1 MNLESLPI
9 QSLSVEIGC
18 VLLILFLFLVDLALP
33 QEGKNWIAALSM
45 AGILL
50 LSGALVLRWG
60 KPGFVLEGMVRLDS
74 YSSVFQA
81 IFLLAAFLTS
91 VMTKEFL
98 SLNEKRVGEFF
109 ILILSALFGMILLAS
124 AYDFILLFLA
134 IELVSLSFYV
144 MTAFLRTD
152 ARAIEAGIK
161 YLILSSLASALM
173 LYGISFIY
181 GHVGSTGFGA
191 LKEFLEN
198 TGKTPVGLIFGIVL
212 LISGLAFK
220 VGAVPFH
227 LWIPD
232 VYEGAPLPVTA
243 YLSVGSK
250 AAGFAVVMRL
260 LGEILSPVE
269 ARFSWAIGIL
279 AAMTLLYGNLG
290 AIPQQNVK
298 RLLAYSSIGHA
309 GYLLVGI
316 AAGSRLGGEAFLFY
330 LIAYAVT
337 NLAAFLAVTAAS
349 RALGSDDLSAYRG
362 LSERS
367 PFLAAT
373 LFISLLSL
381 AGVPPLAGFFGKFL
395 ILTSAV
401 QSNLF
406 WLAIWGAINIV
417 ISLYYYLMVIK
428 RMYID
433 RAADKN
439 PIPLSLPVRI
449 SLALTVLGIV
459 GIGSFQEP
467 FLGLATSAA
476 SQLF

>member
-1 MNLESLPI
+1 
-9 QSLSVEIGC
+9 
-18 VLLILFLFLVDLALP
+18 
-33 QEGKNWIAALSM
+33 
-45 AGILL
+45 
-50 LSGALVLRWG
+50 
-60 KPGFVLEGMVRLDS
+60 
-74 YSSVFQA
+74 
-81 IFLLAAFLTS
+81 
-91 VMTKEFL
+91 
-98 SLNEKRVGEFF
+98 
-109 ILILSALFGMILLAS
+109 
-124 AYDFILLFLA
+124 
-134 IELVSLSFYV
+134 
-144 MTAFLRTD
+144 
-152 ARAIEAGIK
+152 
-161 YLILSSLASALM
+161 
-173 LYGISFIY
+173 
-181 GHVGSTGFGA
+181 
-191 LKEFLEN
+191 
-198 TGKTPVGLIFGIVL
+198 
-212 LISGLAFK
+212 
-220 VGAVPFH
+220 
-227 LWIPD
+227 
-232 VYEGAPLPVTA
+232 
-243 YLSVGSK
+243 
-250 AAGFAVVMRL
+250 
-260 LGEILSPVE
+260 
-269 ARFSWAIGIL
+269 
-279 AAMTLLYGNLG
+279 MTLLYGNLG

-337 NLAAFLAVTAAS
+337 NLAAFLAVVASS

-373 LFISLLSL
+373 LFIALLSL

-433 RAADKN
+433 RATDQN
-439 PIPLSLPVRI
+439 PISLSLPVRI

-459 GIGSFQEP
+459 GIGSFQGP
-467 FLGLATSAA
+467 FLELASSAA